1 MANDPSRQEE
11 VRAALA
17 DAASGLLMGPLRSD
31 EVIESA
37 PIDTY
42 LTGILWPRGAP
53 VDGIDDD
60 AGLDSGSDPT
70 SGVETAVPG
79 YRAIR
84 PCSIGITFAV
94 GTGATVIISLGETSR
109 YVPVDIGQ
117 SDRVQGA
124 EAGPEPAGGRRPT
137 NASEGG
143 SPSVS
148 GEGAPQSGKA
158 WARQRLGYSVR
169 LGPESAPPP
178 PKHEFM
184 DAQGRSVVDRRLSV
198 HVRRR
203 VGPDQHVLTVTLINE
218 ELDDENNS
226 GPRDARCLFQAG
238 LVVEA
243 VVGDAPGIQPRKTP
257 PITSSDED
265 TLTNA
270 LLYRDVREFAVGHG
284 IAATWASDPADVVRE
299 VRTAW
304 LPETRVFGTSPD
316 GHDLLAAFRRSHP
329 DALKA
334 EFLGRES
341 ARDAVTASLGA
352 FAECYALWIQQTL
365 RARRDQF
372 HGELRRAADA
382 NLDRCASTLGRI
394 RAGVDVLC
402 KDEAVWVAFALA
414 NAAMDRQS
422 RFRAKGQGARPLV
435 WRPFQLA
442 FMLLVIPGLAD
453 PALDDRQCMDLL
465 WFPTGGGKTEAYL
478 ALTAFQIFHRRL
490 ADEHRRVDGGVDVLM
505 RYTLRLLTVQQFQRA
520 ASLIAACDAMRETD
534 GRLGQARI
542 TLGLYVGS
550 DATPNNMSD
559 AREALDQEHADQK
572 PKSSP
577 RQLLRCPVCGSELP
591 AAAYRA
597 DPLQPRIEIF
607 CSQADCETGGLPLP
621 VLTVDA
627 TIYANP
633 PSLLIGTIDKFA
645 QIPKRTDIR
654 RIFGLDGGLPPGLI
668 IQDELHLISGPLGS
682 MAGLYEASVDLLCTR
697 DGVRPKV
704 IGSTATIGY
713 AAAQV
718 RALFDRSV
726 LQFPPPGF
734 DASDSFFAVR
744 DADGPDRLY
753 IGIPTAGRS
762 PKFALQAV
770 IAALLQSAASLVA
783 TGKADD
789 ASIDAY
795 WTCVAYFNSLREL
808 GGAYVLMQDD
818 VPRQMQF
825 LSGRL
830 GTPRR
835 ELELE
840 PEELS
845 SRQSSR
851 ELPGLLHALST
862 TLAQFRSDPFEY
874 AAPKDAVLASNM
886 ISVGVDVPRL
896 GLMVVNGQPKS
907 TAEYIQASSRVGR
920 GIPGLV
926 VTLYNFGR
934 PRDLSHFEH
943 FRTYHSA
950 LYRNVEATSV
960 TPWAPRARD
969 KALHA
974 VVASVVRH
982 LVPGLEGDED
992 AAQFDP
998 SSPAVKALV
1007 ASILARVSAASDS
1020 MEASDTK
1027 DEIAAVLEEWARR
1040 SQDARS
1046 SSGRLRYWEKKA
1058 PFGRTAPHLMCS
1070 AEEGASRGS
1079 LAWPTPNTMREV
1091 EPSTAFVLK
1100 VIPRKT
1106 GGA

>member
-1 MANDPSRQEE
+1 MANDSSRQEQ
-11 VRAALA
+11 VRADLA
-17 DAASGLLMGPLRSD
+17 GTSSALLMGPLKPD

-37 PIDTY
+37 PVDTY

-53 VDGIDDD
+53 VDGVDDD
-60 AGLDSGSDPT
+60 TGLDSGSDPA

-94 GTGATVIISLGETSR
+94 ARHATVTISLGETAR
-109 YVPVDIGQ
+109 YQPIEVEATAGSTPAAGQATELPPGSASKPVQ
-117 SDRVQGA
+117 AKR
-124 EAGPEPAGGRRPT
+124 
-137 NASEGG
+137 
-143 SPSVS
+143 
-148 GEGAPQSGKA
+148 A
-158 WARQRLGYSVR
+158 WARKRLGYSVQLPHGEVSGTTR
-169 LGPESAPPP
+169 IN
-178 PKHEFM
+178 EFV
-184 DAQGRSVVDRRLSV
+184 DAQGASIIDRRLSL

-203 VGPDQHVLTVTLINE
+203 VGIDQHVFTVTLINE
-218 ELDDENNS
+218 ETDDEDS

-238 LVVEA
+238 LVVRST
-243 VVGDAPGIQPRKTP
+243 VGEVPAIQPRRAP
-257 PITSSDED
+257 PITSGDED
-265 TLTNA
+265 SLTNA

-284 IAATWASDPADVVRE
+284 IAANWSQDAADAVHE

-304 LPETRVFGTSPD
+304 LPETRVVGTSPD
-316 GHDLLAAFRRSHP
+316 GHELLNAFRQTHP

-334 EFLGRES
+334 EYLGREHERV
-341 ARDAVTASLGA
+341 AITASLDA
-352 FAECYALWIQQTL
+352 FAECYAIWIEQLL
-365 RARRDQF
+365 RSRIGDF
-372 HGELRRAADA
+372 DGDLKKAADH
-382 NLDRCASTLGRI
+382 NLARCAATLKRI
-394 RAGVDVLC
+394 RAGVEMLRRD
-402 KDEAVWVAFALA
+402 DAVWAAFALA
-414 NAAMDRQS
+414 NTAMDRQS
-422 RFRAKGQGARPLV
+422 KFRAKEHPRPLL

-442 FMLLVIPGLAD
+442 FMLLVLPGLAD
-453 PALDDRQCMDLL
+453 PELDDRECMDLL

-490 ADEHRRVDGGVDVLM
+490 TDEHRRQQGGVDVLM

-520 ASLIAACDAMRETD
+520 ASLIAACDAIRAAD
-534 GRLGQARI
+534 VRLGDARI

-550 DATPNNMSD
+550 EATPNLMED

-572 PKSSP
+572 PKSTP
-577 RQLLRCPVCGSELP
+577 RQLLRCPVCGSELRGT
-591 AAAYRA
+591 AYQA
-597 DPLQPRIEIF
+597 DPVQARIDIV
-607 CSQADCETGGLPLP
+607 CSQADCETGGQPLP

-645 QIPKRTDIR
+645 QMPRRTDIR
-654 RIFGLDGGLPPGLI
+654 RIFGLDSGLPPGLI

-682 MAGLYEASVDLLCTR
+682 MAGLYETIVDLVCTR

-704 IGSTATIGY
+704 IGSTATIGH

-734 DASDSFFAVR
+734 DAADSFFAVR
-744 DADGPDRLY
+744 DAGGPDRLY

-770 IAALLQSAASLVA
+770 IAALLQSAATLVE

-789 ASIDAY
+789 LSIDAY

-825 LSGRL
+825 LAGRL
-830 GTPRR
+830 GSARR
-835 ELELE
+835 ILELE

-845 SRQSSR
+845 SRKSSR

-862 TLAQFRSDPFEY
+862 TLAQFKADPFEFP
-874 AAPKDAVLASNM
+874 APKDAVLASNM

-926 VTLYNFGR
+926 ITLYNFGR

-943 FRTYHSA
+943 FRGYHSA
-950 LYRNVEATSV
+950 LYRSVEATSV

-982 LVPGLEGDED
+982 LVTGLDGDED
-992 AAQFDP
+992 ALRFDP
-998 SSPAVKALV
+998 SNPVVKEIIT
-1007 ASILARVSAASDS
+1007 SILARVSAASDG
-1020 MEASDTK
+1020 MEAADTRA
-1027 DEIAAVLEEWARR
+1027 DLDAIVQEWARR

-1070 AEEGASRGS
+1070 AEEGAASGS

-1100 VIPRKT
+1100 VIPRKS
-1106 GGA
+1106 GSA

>member
-1 MANDPSRQEE
+1 MANDPSRQEQ
-11 VRAALA
+11 VRSELA
-17 DAASGLLMGPLRSD
+17 SAASALLMGPLSTD

-37 PIDTY
+37 PVDTY

-60 AGLDSGSDPT
+60 TGLDSGSDPA

-94 GTGATVIISLGETSR
+94 GKDATVIVSLGETSR
-109 YVPVDIGQ
+109 YVPVEIEGT
-117 SDRVQGA
+117 V
-124 EAGPEPAGGRRPT
+124 AGPDPAGGPE
-137 NASEGG
+137 AQSLSG
-143 SPSVS
+143 SP
-148 GEGAPQSGKA
+148 AKPRQARKA
-158 WARQRLGYSVR
+158 WARRRLGYSAR
-169 LGPESAPPP
+169 LGPKSDSGTA
-178 PKHEFM
+178 KINEFI
-184 DAQGRSVVDRRLSV
+184 DAQGGSVVDERLAL

-203 VGPDQHVLTVTLINE
+203 VGPDQHVFTVTLINE
-218 ELDDENNS
+218 ESDDEDS

-238 LVVEA
+238 LVIEA

-265 TLTNA
+265 SLTNA

-284 IAATWASDPADVVRE
+284 IAATWGHNASDAARE

-304 LPETRVFGTSPD
+304 LPETRVLGTSPD
-316 GHDLLAAFRRSHP
+316 GHELLTTFRQSHP
-329 DALKA
+329 DTLKA
-334 EFLGRES
+334 KFLGQES
-341 ARDAVTASLGA
+341 GRVAVTASLDA
-352 FAECYALWIQQTL
+352 FAECYAQWIVQTL
-365 RARRDQF
+365 RARLGQF
-372 HGELRRAADA
+372 DGELHKAAEH
-382 NLDRCASTLGRI
+382 NLNRCAATLGRI
-394 RAGVDVLC
+394 RAGVEALR
-402 KDEAVWVAFALA
+402 KDDAVWVAFVLA
-414 NAAMDRQS
+414 NTAMDRQS
-422 RFRAKGQGARPLV
+422 RFRAKGQGAKALV

-453 PALDDRQCMDLL
+453 PELDDRQCMDLL

-478 ALTAFQIFHRRL
+478 ALTAFQIFHTRL
-490 ADEHRRVDGGVDVLM
+490 TDEHRREHGGVDVLM

-520 ASLIAACDAMRETD
+520 ASLIAACDAMRATD
-534 GRLGQARI
+534 RRLGEVRI

-550 DATPNNMSD
+550 EATPNKMED

-572 PKSSP
+572 PKSTP
-577 RQLLRCPVCGSELP
+577 RQLLRCPVCGSELRGT
-591 AAAYRA
+591 AYQA
-597 DPLQPRIEIF
+597 DPLQPRIDII
-607 CSQADCETGGLPLP
+607 CGQADCETGGRPLP

-627 TIYANP
+627 TIYENP

-645 QIPKRTDIR
+645 QMPRRTDIR

-682 MAGLYEASVDLLCTR
+682 MAGLYETIVDLVCTR

-704 IGSTATIGY
+704 IGSTATIGH

-744 DADGPDRLY
+744 DTDGPDRLY

-770 IAALLQSAASLVA
+770 IAALLQSAATLVA

-789 ASIDAY
+789 ESIDAY

-825 LSGRL
+825 LAGRL
-830 GTPRR
+830 GSARR
-835 ELELE
+835 ILELE

-845 SRQSSR
+845 SRKSSR

-862 TLAQFRSDPFEY
+862 TLAQFKSDPFEY
-874 AAPKDAVLASNM
+874 PAPKDAVLASNM
-886 ISVGVDVPRL
+886 ISVGVDIPRL

-926 VTLYNFGR
+926 ITLYNFGR

-943 FRTYHSA
+943 FRGYHSA
-950 LYRNVEATSV
+950 LYRSVEATSV

-982 LVPGLEGDED
+982 LVPGLDGDED
-992 AAQFDP
+992 AARFDP
-998 SSPAVKALV
+998 SSPAVKTLI
-1007 ASILARVSAASDS
+1007 ASILARVSAASDG
-1020 MEASDTK
+1020 MEAADTQSDL
-1027 DEIAAVLEEWARR
+1027 DAIVEEWARR

-1070 AEEGASRGS
+1070 AEEGAATGS

-1106 GGA
+1106 GSA